1 MRRLLALLLIAAL
14 TSPSVAQPLEVPA
27 GLRGWEAWVLDGR
40 EHLRCPML
48 DGGGVNAPDGR
59 ICIWP
64 GPIDFEASANGAQFA
79 QSVEVLAAGVLPLPG
94 DQSAWPQDVTVDGRP
109 APVVERDGRPHL
121 RLPPGMHR
129 ITGRLPWS
137 RMPEAVR
144 LPGSVSLVALT
155 VNGVRVAL
163 PERAGDSLRLGA
175 VREQAQVD
183 QLDLQIYRKLTDSVP
198 GLLHTRLTFNV
209 AGRAREELVG
219 PLLPANFAPMRLD
232 GPLPARLQADGRLRV
247 QVRPGTW
254 TLELTAHSA
263 SALETIRRPDSG
275 VAEEVWSFEAVDRLR
290 AAAIEGASSID
301 PTQANVPGDWA
312 GLPAY
317 RLGSGDEITVV
328 ERSRGPGA
336 EDLNQIA
343 VERNLWWDFA
353 GTGYTFQDLVS
364 GRMQQD
370 WRLSMAEPYQL
381 QGARKN
387 GQPLLVTRGEDGR
400 AGVEVRTPDLGI
412 EGTGRVEGRR
422 GALPASGWTM
432 RLASLGITLR
442 LPPGHR
448 LLAAPGVDSSPSAW
462 LDRWRLLDI
471 FAVLLVAAVAFRV
484 AGVPAAALSLAAF
497 TLTHHELPALTWAA
511 LNLLIAIAL
520 VGAMPEGRVRRWL
533 AHWRAVSLAVVVV
546 MLVPFALS
554 QARLAFFPQLEPAAW
569 QGEVD
574 TITVTAARQDEAP
587 SPDYALSAPEAV
599 AEGELRLH
607 KEAAQD
613 TAAAGGV
620 VAAAAPASVTA
631 ASAYLDRSSV
641 AERYAPGTQLQNGPG
656 VPNWNY
662 QTHRLHWGGPVEP
675 SQTMRL
681 VVLTTLWVSVW
692 RIVGIMLVALA
703 LYAIVR
709 FGYPSLGVPRLDR
722 WLRIVPATAA
732 ILLAAALLFAAPE
745 SRAQTPSPELLE
757 ELKQRLSRP
766 PKCAPDC
773 VSIAR
778 AQVELAGDALEVRL
792 EAHAQA
798 HAPLALPEAPQR
810 WQPDQVLID
819 GTSAVGL
826 ARDASGTLLLALPE
840 GVHTVTLRGP
850 LPETDTVRLV
860 FRERP
865 GRIQVS
871 APGWQVAGVDEGRL
885 LADSLSLIRPARAS
899 APGAADSAP
908 TSREEFPPFVRVTR
922 ELNLGLDWTVT
933 TTVERLAPAQ
943 GAFTLRLPLLPG
955 ESVLTEGRPIADGHI
970 EIALP
975 AGDKQTS
982 WNSALRRAESLE
994 LVATSAPTHVEV
1006 WRFIVGPSWHVR
1018 FAGTPEVIAPEQGGG
1033 HWVHHFEPRP
1043 GETLTMTA
1051 TRPIAVEGPTF
1062 AFENVLYAL
1071 TPGRRSTDTRLEIG
1085 YRSTQGDRH
1094 AIQLPEGARLRQ
1106 VMADGAPLVIRDQ
1119 DGRLEL
1125 PLQPGAHS
1133 LQIEWQTDTGVSFA
1147 MRPGVVEL
1155 GASASNVATTIEV
1168 PEGRW
1173 LLAAA
1178 GGGVGPAVL
1187 YWAELAVFVA
1197 LALLLG
1203 RLTRSPLPTH
1213 EWLLVGLGLSTFS
1226 WGVLLLFAVWVF
1238 AFEWRRRWLGNV
1250 APWVFNAT
1258 QIVLAVLTLVALG
1271 SLLAAIPNGLLGSP
1285 DMHVTG
1291 AGSHAGHLEWF
1302 HDRVDQA
1309 LPRPAAISVS
1319 IWFYKAAMLAWALWL
1334 SFAVVRW
1341 VRWAWD
1347 AFGARKLWQRTSGL
1361 VNPFRRGPAQPQ
1373 PQPPATSG

>member
-1 MRRLLALLLIAAL
+1 MRRLLALLLVAAF
-14 TSPSVAQPLEVPA
+14 TRPSASQPLEVPEE
-27 GLRGWEAWVLDGR
+27 LRGWEGWVLDGR

-48 DGGGVNAPDGR
+48 DGGSVNAPDGR
-59 ICIWP
+59 ICVWP
-64 GPIDFEASANGAQFA
+64 GPIDIEAGANGARFEQD
-79 QSVEVLAAGVLPLPG
+79 VEVLAPGVLMLPG
-94 DQSAWPQDVTVDGRP
+94 DQTAWPQDVSVDGRA

-121 RLPPGMHR
+121 RLSPGTHR
-129 ITGRLPWS
+129 VAGRLAWS
-137 RMPEAVR
+137 RMPEAVV
-144 LPGSVSLVALT
+144 LPGSISLVALT
-155 VNGVRVAL
+155 VNGARVAL

-175 VREQAQVD
+175 AREQTLVD
-183 QLDLQIYRKLTDSVP
+183 QLDIQIYRKLTDRIP
-198 GLLHTRLTFNV
+198 GLLHSRLTFNV
-209 AGRAREELVG
+209 AGRPREEVVG
-219 PLLPANFAPMRLD
+219 PLLPAGFVPMQLA
-232 GPLPARLQADGRLRV
+232 GPLPARLQPDGRLRV

-254 TLELTAHSA
+254 TLELTARSV
-263 SALETIRRPDSG
+263 SALETVRRPDSG
-275 VAEEVWSFEAVDRLR
+275 VTEEVWSFEAVDRLR
-290 AAAIEGASSID
+290 AAAVEGASSVD
-301 PTQANVPGDWA
+301 PSQANVPGDWA
-312 GLPAY
+312 HLPAY
-317 RLGSGDEITVV
+317 RLSSGGEITVA
-328 ERSRGPGA
+328 ERSRGPGD
-336 EDLNQIA
+336 EDRNQIA

-370 WRLSMAEPYQL
+370 WRLAMAEPYRL
-381 QGARKN
+381 QGARQN
-387 GQPLLVTRGEDGR
+387 GQPLLVTQGEDER

-412 EGTGRVEGRR
+412 EATGRVDVRG
-422 GALPASGWTM
+422 GALPVSGWTT
-432 RLASLGITLR
+432 RLASLGMTLR

-448 LLAAPGVDSSPSAW
+448 LLAAPGVDSSPTAW

-484 AGVPAAALSLAAF
+484 AGVPAAVLSLAAF

-511 LNLLIAIAL
+511 LNLLVAIAL
-520 VGAMPEGRVRRWL
+520 VRAMPEGRVRKWL
-533 AHWRAVSLAVVVV
+533 GHWRSVSLAVVVV

-554 QARLAFFPQLEPAAW
+554 QARLAFFPQLESAAW
-569 QGEVD
+569 QGALD
-574 TITVTAARQDEAP
+574 TITVTGARPDF
-587 SPDYALSAPEAV
+587 SPPAPEAV
-599 AEGELRLH
+599 AEQTLRAQ
-607 KEAAQD
+607 KEAA
-613 TAAAGGV
+613 AGV
-620 VAAAAPASVTA
+620 VGEADAPASVRSA
-631 ASAYLDRSSV
+631 NAYLERSSIV
-641 AERYAPGTQLQNGPG
+641 ERYTPGTQLQNGPG
-656 VPNWNY
+656 VPNWNF
-662 QTHRLHWGGPVEP
+662 QTHRLQWGGPVEP

-681 VVLTTLWVSVW
+681 IVLTTIWVSLW
-692 RIVGIMLVALA
+692 RIVGIVLVTLA

-709 FGYPSLGVPRLDR
+709 CGYPSFGVPRLDR
-722 WLRIVPATAA
+722 WLRIAPASAA
-732 ILLAAALLFAAPE
+732 ILLGVALSLTAPE
-745 SRAQTPSPELLE
+745 TRAQPSPELLE

-778 AQVELAGDALEVRL
+778 AQVELAPGALEVRL

-798 HAPLALPEAPQR
+798 YAPLALPEAPQR

-819 GTSAVGL
+819 GVSAGGL
-826 ARDASGTLLLALPE
+826 ARDAGGTLLLALPE
-840 GVHTVTLRGP
+840 GVHTVTLRGA
-850 LPETDTVRLV
+850 LPETDALRLV

-865 GRIQVS
+865 ARIQVS
-871 APGWQVAGVDEGRL
+871 APGWQVAGVDEERL

-899 APGAADSAP
+899 ASGEAGSGPARG
-908 TSREEFPPFVRVTR
+908 EEFPPFVRVTR

-955 ESVLTEGRPIADGHI
+955 ESVLTAALPVADGEI
-970 EIALP
+970 ELAMP
-975 AGDKQTS
+975 AGVAHAGWT
-982 WNSALRRAESLE
+982 SALSRAESIE
-994 LVATSAPTHVEV
+994 LVASAAPAHVEV
-1006 WRFIVGPSWHVR
+1006 WRFAVGPSWHLR
-1018 FAGTPEVIAPEQGGG
+1018 FQGTPEVLAAAASGDQ
-1033 HWVHHFEPRP
+1033 WVHHFEPRP
-1043 GETLTMTA
+1043 GETLTVTV
-1051 TRPIAVEGPTF
+1051 TRPAAVEGPTF
-1062 AFENVLYAL
+1062 AFESVRHTL

-1085 YRSTQGDRH
+1085 YRSTQGGRH
-1094 AIQLPEGARLRQ
+1094 AIELPEGARLRQ

-1125 PLQPGAHS
+1125 PLQPGAHN
-1133 LQIEWQTDTGVSFA
+1133 LHIEWQTDTGVSLA
-1147 MRPGVVEL
+1147 TRPGAVKL
-1155 GASASNVATTIEV
+1155 GAPASNVATTIGV

-1178 GGGVGPAVL
+1178 GGGVGPAIL

-1203 RLTRSPLPTH
+1203 RLTRSPLATH

-1238 AFEWRRRWLGNV
+1238 AFDWRSRWTADV

-1258 QIVLAVLTLVALG
+1258 QIVLALLTLVALG

-1302 HDRVDQA
+1302 HDRVVEA
-1309 LPRPAAISVS
+1309 LPRPVAISIS

-1347 AFGARKLWQRTSGL
+1347 AFGARKLWQRTGGAI
-1361 VNPFRRGPAQPQ
+1361 NPFRRESA
-1373 PQPPATSG
+1373 PPPPSGA

>member
-14 TSPSVAQPLEVPA
+14 TSPSAAQPLEVPA
-27 GLRGWEAWVLDGR
+27 ELRGWEAWVLDGR

-79 QSVEVLAAGVLPLPG
+79 QSVEVLAAGLLPLPG

-109 APVVERDGRPHL
+109 APVVERDGRPHM

-129 ITGRLPWS
+129 ITGRLAWS
-137 RMPEAVR
+137 RMPEAVT

-183 QLDLQIYRKLTDSVP
+183 QLDVQIYRKLTDSVP
-198 GLLHTRLTFNV
+198 GLLQTRLTFNV
-209 AGRAREELVG
+209 AGRPREELVG
-219 PLLPANFAPMRLD
+219 PLLPADFAPMRLD
-232 GPLPARLQADGRLRV
+232 GPVPARLQADGRLRV

-254 TLELTAHSA
+254 TLELTARSA

-290 AAAIEGASSID
+290 AAAIEGVSSID

-317 RLGSGDEITVV
+317 RLGPGDEITVV

-370 WRLSMAEPYQL
+370 WRLSMAEPFQL

-412 EGTGRVEGRR
+412 EATGRVEGRR
-422 GALPASGWTM
+422 GALPASGWTT

-497 TLTHHELPALTWAA
+497 TLTHHELSALTWAA

-520 VGAMPEGRVRRWL
+520 VSAMPEGRVRRWL
-533 AHWRAVSLAVVVV
+533 AHWRAVSLAIVVV

-554 QARLAFFPQLEPAAW
+554 QARLAFFPQLEPAAL
-569 QGEVD
+569 QATMDPKLTELYAPQAEAPPVAAEALADRAFRADREAGDDAAAAAGVAGEVD
-574 TITVTAARQDEAP
+574 AVTVT
-587 SPDYALSAPEAV
+587 S
-599 AEGELRLH
+599 
-607 KEAAQD
+607 
-613 TAAAGGV
+613 GGYV
-620 VAAAAPASVTA
+620 GQ
-631 ASAYLDRSSV
+631 SSV
-641 AERYAPGTQLQNGPG
+641 VERYAPGTQLQNGPG
-656 VPNWNY
+656 VPKWNF
-662 QTHRLHWGGPVEP
+662 QTHRLQWGGPVEP

-692 RIVGIMLVALA
+692 RIIGIVLVALA

-709 FGYPSLGVPRLDR
+709 FGYPSFRVPRLDR
-722 WLRIVPATAA
+722 WLRIAPATAA
-732 ILLAAALLFAAPE
+732 ILLAGALLSAAPE

-778 AQVELAGDALEVRL
+778 AQVELAGDALEIRL

-819 GTSAVGL
+819 GTSTVGL

-840 GVHTVTLRGP
+840 GVHTVTLRGS

-860 FRERP
+860 FREQP

-899 APGAADSAP
+899 ASGTADSGRTP
-908 TSREEFPPFVRVTR
+908 REEFPPFVRVTR

-955 ESVLTEGRPIADGHI
+955 ESVLTEGLPVVDGHI

-975 AGDKQTS
+975 AGDRHTA
-982 WNSALRRAESLE
+982 WGSALRRAESLE

-1006 WRFIVGPSWHVR
+1006 WRFVVGPSWHVR

-1033 HWVHHFEPRP
+1033 QWVHHFEPRP
-1043 GETLTMTA
+1043 GETLTVTA
-1051 TRPIAVEGPTF
+1051 TRPVAVEGPTF
-1062 AFENVLYAL
+1062 AFENVLHAL
-1071 TPGRRSTDTRLEIG
+1071 TPGRRSTDTRLDIG
-1085 YRSTQGDRH
+1085 YRSTQGGRH

-1106 VMADGAPLVIRDQ
+1106 VMGDGVPLVIRDQ

-1133 LQIEWQTDTGVSFA
+1133 LQIEWQTDTGVSLA
-1147 MRPGVVEL
+1147 TRPGAVGL

-1238 AFEWRRRWLGNV
+1238 AFEWRRRWPGNV

-1258 QIVLAVLTLVALG
+1258 QIVLAILTLVALG

-1309 LPRPAAISVS
+1309 LPRPVAISVS

-1347 AFGARKLWQRTSGL
+1347 AFGARKLWQRTGGL

-1373 PQPPATSG
+1373 PPATSG

>member
-1 MRRLLALLLIAAL
+1 MRRLLALLLIAAF
-14 TSPSVAQPLEVPA
+14 TSPSTAQPLEVPA
-27 GLRGWEAWVLDGR
+27 ELRGWEAWVLDGR

-48 DGGGVNAPDGR
+48 DGAVVNAPDGR
-59 ICIWP
+59 ICVWP
-64 GPIDFEASANGAQFA
+64 GPIDFEAGAHGAQFA
-79 QSVEVLAAGVLPLPG
+79 QSVEILATGVLPLPG

-109 APVVERDGRPHL
+109 APVVEREDRPHL
-121 RLPPGMHR
+121 RLPPGTHR
-129 ITGRLPWS
+129 ITGRLAWS

-183 QLDLQIYRKLTDSVP
+183 QFDVQIYRKVSDSIP
-198 GLLHTRLTFNV
+198 GLLQTRLAFNV
-209 AGRAREELVG
+209 AGRPREELVG
-219 PLLPANFAPMRLD
+219 PLLPADFAPIRLD

-254 TLELTAHSA
+254 TLELTARSA

-275 VAEEVWSFEAVDRLR
+275 VAEEVWSFEAEDRLR

-317 RLGSGDEITVV
+317 RLGPGDEITVV

-343 VERNLWWDFA
+343 VDRNLWWDFA

-370 WRLSMAEPYQL
+370 WRLSMAEPYGL
-381 QGARKN
+381 QGARMN

-412 EGTGRVEGRR
+412 EATGRVEGRR
-422 GALPASGWTM
+422 GALPASGWTT

-448 LLAAPGVDSSPSAW
+448 LLAATGVDSSPSAW

-484 AGVPAAALSLAAF
+484 AGVPAAVLSLAAF

-511 LNLLIAIAL
+511 LNLLVAIAI

-533 AHWRAVSLAVVVV
+533 AHWRAVSLAIVVV

-554 QARLAFFPQLEPAAW
+554 QARLAFFPQLESAAW
-569 QGEVD
+569 QGPMD
-574 TITVTAARQDEAP
+574 TLTVTGARPDAP
-587 SPDYALSAPEAV
+587 PPRESMAPAPEAI
-599 AEGELRLH
+599 AEQTFRAQREV
-607 KEAAQD
+607 AQD
-613 TAAAGGV
+613 AASAGGV
-620 VAAAAPASVTA
+620 GGELEAVTVTSSANLEQFSV
-631 ASAYLDRSSV
+631 V
-641 AERYAPGTQLQNGPG
+641 GRYAPGTQLQNGPG
-656 VPNWNY
+656 VPNWNF
-662 QTHRLHWGGPVEP
+662 QTHRLQWGGPVEP

-681 VVLTTLWVSVW
+681 VVLTALWVSVW
-692 RIVGIMLVALA
+692 RIVGIVLVALA

-709 FGYPSLGVPRLDR
+709 FGYPSFGVPRLDR
-722 WLRIVPATAA
+722 WLRIAPAATA
-732 ILLAAALLFAAPE
+732 ILLAVALSLTAPE

-840 GVHTVTLRGP
+840 GVHTVTLRGS

-885 LADSLSLIRPARAS
+885 LADSLNLIRPARAS
-899 APGAADSAP
+899 APGTVDSGRTP
-908 TSREEFPPFVRVTR
+908 HEEFPPFVRVTR

-933 TTVERLAPAQ
+933 TTVERLAPAH

-955 ESVLTEGRPIADGHI
+955 ESVLTEGPPIADGHI
-970 EIALP
+970 EVALP
-975 AGDKQTS
+975 AGDRRIA

-994 LVATSAPTHVEV
+994 LVATSASTHVEV

-1018 FAGTPEVIAPEQGGG
+1018 FAGTPEVTAPEQGGG
-1033 HWVHHFEPRP
+1033 QWVHHFEPRP
-1043 GETLTMTA
+1043 GERLTVTA
-1051 TRPIAVEGPTF
+1051 TRPVAIEGPTF
-1062 AFENVLYAL
+1062 AFENVLHAL
-1071 TPGRRSTDTRLEIG
+1071 TPGRRSTDSRLEIG
-1085 YRSTQGDRH
+1085 YRSTQGGRH
-1094 AIQLPEGARLRQ
+1094 AIELPEGARLRQ

-1147 MRPGVVEL
+1147 TRPGAVEL
-1155 GASASNVATTIEV
+1155 GAPASNVATTIEV

-1203 RLTRSPLPTH
+1203 RLTRSPLQTH

-1238 AFEWRRRWLGNV
+1238 AFEWRRRWPGNV

-1258 QIVLAVLTLVALG
+1258 QILLAILTLVALG

-1309 LPRPAAISVS
+1309 LPRPVAISVS

-1347 AFGARKLWQRTSGL
+1347 ALGARKLWQRTSGL
-1361 VNPFRRGPAQPQ
+1361 VNPFRRGGPAQ